1 MKFISTTI
9 AAFLLTAG
17 AAFAADPIEGMWKT
31 VADNNG
37 NSGLIEVKVCGTTF
51 CGILTQAFDSTGAV
65 MASENIGRE
74 IIFDT
79 VPNGNGRYSGKVYAP
94 DSGKTYASKL
104 IVDGDQLSVS
114 GCVFGLCRNGGT
126 WVRQ

>member
-1 MKFISTTI
+1 MKFIATTI

-17 AAFAADPIEGMWKT
+17 SALAADPIEGMWKT
-31 VADNNG
+31 VPDNNG

-65 MASENIGRE
+65 MASENIGKE

-114 GCVFGLCRNGGT
+114 GCVLGLCRNGGT